1 MFLRQSRAQ
10 ELKDVSVSGI
20 LCYLDPQGSL
30 HIFRVI
36 AREQEGATV
45 KTSFLYNW
53 ANAKYEWL
61 KGRPYGSDCL
71 YRIFPVTQ
79 EATCIRGMRSRAEN
93 MMFFFFFF
101 FFWPHLP
108 ADVPCN
114 VVAALPVPL
123 GQRVCDSAVPG
134 HFLRHHPAAPWSEA
148 RSNHRPHDRWV
159 SSSLLWLP
167 EGFHLQQAGFKWPAV
182 WMITHLYKTLFKLN
196 QAIVS
201 MFLYWQPVN

>member
-1 MFLRQSRAQ
+1 MDRIASTGFFLWLRRRRA
-10 ELKDVSVSGI
+10 S
-20 LCYLDPQGSL
+20 
-30 HIFRVI
+30 
-36 AREQEGATV
+36 EGWGHVLRTWCF
-45 KTSFLYNW
+45 S
-53 ANAKYEWL
+53 
-61 KGRPYGSDCL
+61 S
-71 YRIFPVTQ
+71 
-79 EATCIRGMRSRAEN
+79 S
-93 MMFFFFFF
+93 FF